1 MTVEYKELTV
11 ENIADVMVLG
21 LEMHE
26 EALPKKYP
34 VDIEYAA
41 QRCYENVILPEHA
54 FGAIAMDGEEPVG
67 MLMGQL
73 AHYDWAP
80 VMFAYNL
87 IWYVKP
93 ARRGSMTAFRLLRMF
108 ERWAKEKGAV
118 HVAIGLASG
127 VRTKKT
133 GKALSRAGY
142 RHMGGNFIKE
152 V

>member
-11 ENIADVMVLG
+11 ENIAGVMVLG

-41 QRCYENVILPEHA
+41 QRCYESVILSEHA

-87 IWYVKP
+87 I
-93 ARRGSMTAFRLLRMF
+93 
-108 ERWAKEKGAV
+108 WAKEKGAV

-152 V
+152 I

>member
-41 QRCYENVILPEHA
+41 QRCYENVILSDSA
-54 FGAIAMDGEEPVG
+54 FGAVAMDGDEPVG
-67 MLMGQL
+67 MIMGQL

-80 VMFAYNL
+80 IMFAYTVGSDNTSL
-87 IWYVKP
+87 SNVHESGTP
-93 ARRGSMTAFRLLRMF
+93 PLEGDASPRPRRLR
-108 ERWAKEKGAV
+108 GP
-118 HVAIGLASG
+118 
-127 VRTKKT
+127 
-133 GKALSRAGY
+133 
-142 RHMGGNFIKE
+142 
-152 V
+152 